1 LSSASLYLV
10 LTAVAR
16 YLFVQFI
23 PGMTSFSFGSWRPV
37 VQSASSPAVKETA
50 GVPASVTP
58 DTIYKTYGVSAP
70 PTQCSVR
77 TP

>member
-1 LSSASLYLV
+1 
-10 LTAVAR
+10 
-16 YLFVQFI
+16 
-23 PGMTSFSFGSWRPV
+23 MTSFSFGSWRPV

-70 PTQCSVR
+70 PTQCSIL